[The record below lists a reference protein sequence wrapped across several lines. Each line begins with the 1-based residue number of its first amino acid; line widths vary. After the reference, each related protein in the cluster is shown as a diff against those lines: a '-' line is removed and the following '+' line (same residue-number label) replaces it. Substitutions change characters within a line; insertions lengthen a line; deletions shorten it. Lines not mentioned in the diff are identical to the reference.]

1 MGKSM
6 RVVVIAILVLLLGS
20 IAVLY
25 RKVQSTSA
33 SYTAIKT
40 SEESTQDRYAAAIN
54 SIAEI
59 QDSLSAIDL
68 GAPTTGLTPS
78 GNLQTEQRLTPSQGD
93 EAMARIAV
101 LKAGIERT
109 KVRINQLESSLHK
122 SGVKNKGL
130 EKLVA
135 DLKQNVADKE
145 QLVTELSARVDS
157 LTNEVSGLATQVQV
171 TQDTVRTQRAELGTV
186 YYVIGKKSDLTK
198 QGVVEAKGGVLGMGK
213 TLRPTGNYNQALFTP
228 LDTDN
233 QDVVFIP
240 SAKKAQVVSAQPP
253 SSYSLTASGSGL
265 ELRILD
271 PQAFRQIKHLVIV
284 TA

>member
-6 RVVVIAILVLLLGS
+6 RVVVIAILVLLVGS

-25 RKVQSTSA
+25 RKVQTTSA
-33 SYTAIKT
+33 SYTALKS

-59 QDSLSAIDL
+59 QDSLSAINL
-68 GAPTTGLTPS
+68 GEPSRGLTP
-78 GNLQTEQRLTPSQGD
+78 GGLQSEQRLTPSQGD

-109 KVRINQLESSLHK
+109 KTRINQLESSLKK

-135 DLKQNVADKE
+135 DLKQNVTEKE

-171 TQDTVRTQRAELGTV
+171 TQDTVRTQRTELGTV
-186 YYVIGKKSDLTK
+186 YYVIGNKQDLTK
-198 QGVVEAKGGVLGMGK
+198 QGILIAKGGVLGMGK

-253 SSYSLTASGSGL
+253 TSYSLTASGSGL

-271 PQAFRQIKHLVIV
+271 PQAFRQVKHVVIV